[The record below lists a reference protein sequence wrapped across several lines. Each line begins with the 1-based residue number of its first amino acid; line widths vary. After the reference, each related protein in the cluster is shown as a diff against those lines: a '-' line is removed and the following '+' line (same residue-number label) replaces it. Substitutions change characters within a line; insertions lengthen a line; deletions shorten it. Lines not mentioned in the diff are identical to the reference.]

1 MRGGKVQSNSV
12 DILGV
17 AVRRV
22 NSVQLNVL
30 IGGDGQEVTINLAQ
44 GSTHAR
50 EIQPALK
57 TCYFFSLNTNGLL
70 TLSSELLA

>member
-17 AVRRV
+17 AVSRV
-22 NSVQLNVL
+22 NSVQVNVL
-30 IGGDGQEVTINLAQ
+30 IGSDGHEVTINLAQ

-57 TCYFFSLNTNGLL
+57 TCYFFFLL
-70 TLSSELLA
+70 TQTDYLLFLRSF

>member
-57 TCYFFSLNTNGLL
+57 TCYFFFLL
-70 TLSSELLA
+70 TQTGYLLFLRSF

>member
-17 AVRRV
+17 AVSRV

-50 EIQPALK
+50 EIQSALK
-57 TCYFFSLNTNGLL
+57 NAIFFLL
-70 TLSSELLA
+70 TQTDYLLFLRSF

>member
-17 AVRRV
+17 AVSRV
-22 NSVQLNVL
+22 NSVQVNVL
-30 IGGDGQEVTINLAQ
+30 IGSDGHEVTINLAQ

-50 EIQPALK
+50 EIQSALK
-57 TCYFFSLNTNGLL
+57 TCYFFFLL
-70 TLSSELLA
+70 TQTDYLLFLRSF